1 MSPEPQEAPACSRAL
16 TSRLSMSRGP
26 GQLSLA
32 LTDWQLFWAQPS
44 NPESLALCSRLLGW
58 DGDYSWEHIPGEPK
72 GQFFG

>member
-1 MSPEPQEAPACSRAL
+1 
-16 TSRLSMSRGP
+16 MSRGP

-32 LTDWQLFWAQPS
+32 LTDWQPFWAQPS